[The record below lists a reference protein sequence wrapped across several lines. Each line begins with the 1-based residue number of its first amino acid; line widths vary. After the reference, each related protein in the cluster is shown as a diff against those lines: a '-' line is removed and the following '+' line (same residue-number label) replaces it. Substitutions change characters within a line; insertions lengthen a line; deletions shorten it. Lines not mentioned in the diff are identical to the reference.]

1 VSAAFSARTWGPAAD
16 GEAAAAASLRGGAD
30 VVRALYAALP
40 PVGTPEDTLRLV
52 DDLERRLAQVD
63 GEQEQAA

>member
-1 VSAAFSARTWGPAAD
+1 MS
-16 GEAAAAASLRGGAD
+16 AASLARGWEPAASVRGGAD

-52 DDLERRLAQVD
+52 DDLERRFAQTVD
-63 GEQEQAA
+63 EERQAA

>member
-1 VSAAFSARTWGPAAD
+1 MSDAFTFRVWPALAGTDASASV
-16 GEAAAAASLRGGAD
+16 RGGAD

-52 DDLERRLAQVD
+52 DDLERRLARD
-63 GEQEQAA
+63 DDEQEQAA

>member
-1 VSAAFSARTWGPAAD
+1 MSAAFFARTWPSLAGAAPAA
-16 GEAAAAASLRGGAD
+16 SSVRGGAD

-63 GEQEQAA
+63 RDSERAAA

>member
-1 VSAAFSARTWGPAAD
+1 MSDAYAARVWPALAGADVSASV
-16 GEAAAAASLRGGAD
+16 RGGAD

-52 DDLERRLAQVD
+52 DDLERRLAQD
-63 GEQEQAA
+63 DEGQQAA

>member
-1 VSAAFSARTWGPAAD
+1 MSAAFFARTWPSLAAPAPTAM
-16 GEAAAAASLRGGAD
+16 SVRGGAD

-52 DDLERRLAQVD
+52 DDLDRRLEQARL
-63 GEQEQAA
+63 EQEQAA

>member
-1 VSAAFSARTWGPAAD
+1 MSEAFSARTWPALAGAD
-16 GEAAAAASLRGGAD
+16 ASASVRGGAD

-52 DDLERRLAQVD
+52 DDLERRLAARVD